1 MMSNTISSFP
11 AIAGSAILS
20 GLGRSAWWLARK
32 YAATPVTS
40 TALAAFTIGLGMA
53 ASNALFGQT
62 GHHPAPLFF
71 DGPEV
76 AQQASLEAP
85 APVAPVR
92 IAPAPVRPTVTQQV
106 VQTPV
111 AEVPPVVETP
121 IASGDE
127 VTNAELAEAQRRL
140 QAMGL
145 FSGEVDGYYGP
156 KTAEAIRAF
165 EMRNGMTPKG
175 DMSRPVIEAILRAE
189 SSDHAS
195 IDAARTTARAA
206 EAATPAVVEPL
217 ATITPDAPEAAPGQ
231 QALAALIAPSET
243 VVASANGLAP
253 VVTPEPEVAATPV
266 AAAPVVEAAPNPA
279 ADAELIGKIQKG
291 LASLGFLHG
300 RIDGVIGE
308 ETARA
313 IRNFEVF
320 NNYEVTG
327 RVSPELVDLLVA
339 AGAEI

>member
-1 MMSNTISSFP
+1 MSSFP
-11 AIAGSAILS
+11 AAAGSAILT
-20 GLGRSAWWLARK
+20 GLGRSAWWLVKK

-40 TALAAFTIGLGMA
+40 TALAAFTIGMGMA

-62 GHHPAPLFF
+62 EHHPAPLFF
-71 DGPEV
+71 DGPV
-76 AQQASLEAP
+76 VTQQASVQAP
-85 APVAPVR
+85 APVAPVE
-92 IAPAPVRPTVTQQV
+92 IAPAPVRPVVTQQV

-111 AEVPPVVETP
+111 TQTQPVAEVPVAATGE
-121 IASGDE
+121 E
-127 VTNAELAEAQRRL
+127 VTNAELAEAQRKL

-145 FSGEVDGYYGP
+145 FTGDVDGYYGP

-165 EMRNGMTPKG
+165 EMRNGLTPKG
-175 DMSRPVIEAILRAE
+175 DMSRPVIEAILRAQA
-189 SSDHAS
+189 SDHAS

-206 EAATPAVVEPL
+206 ETTTPAAQPL
-217 ATITPDAPEAAPGQ
+217 ANITPETPADVPGQ
-231 QALAALIAPSET
+231 QALAALITPSEP
-243 VVASANGLAP
+243 VVASVSEP
-253 VVTPEPEVAATPV
+253 QPTVTPEPEVAVTQVASTPV
-266 AAAPVVEAAPNPA
+266 VQQTPNPA
-279 ADAELIGKIQKG
+279 ADADLIENIQKG